1 LDKVSQGY
9 TPRKMEAR
17 FGMGEPS
24 LVLNTSAGEVR
35 LHGYIDRL
43 DTAPDGS
50 LRVIDY
56 KAGSAPISASHLKE
70 GRRLQLPIYALAAR
84 DALGLGE
91 ISGGFYWHIQK
102 AEASS
107 LKLEKFEG
115 GIEAAFDIAVA
126 HIGRH
131 VIGIRAG
138 HFEPKAPEE
147 GCPSYCPAT
156 NFCWKYKRG
165 F

>member
-1 LDKVSQGY
+1 
-9 TPRKMEAR
+9 
-17 FGMGEPS
+17 MGQPS
-24 LVLNTSAGEVR
+24 LVLKTSIGEIR

-43 DTAPDGS
+43 DATPDGT

-56 KAGSAPISASHLKE
+56 KSGSTAISATHLKE

-91 ISGGFYWHIQK
+91 VSSGFYWHIGS
-102 AEASS
+102 AAPSS
-107 LKLEKFEG
+107 LKLEQFDG
-115 GIEAAFDIAVA
+115 GIEEAFETAVA
-126 HIGRH
+126 HVVNH
-131 VIGIRAG
+131 VKGIRAG
-138 HFEPKAPEE
+138 HFEPKPPED

-156 NFCWKYKRG
+156 SFCWRYKRG

>member
-1 LDKVSQGY
+1 
-9 TPRKMEAR
+9 MEAR
-17 FGMGEPS
+17 FGMGQPS
-24 LVLNTSAGEVR
+24 LVLKTEIGDIR

-43 DTAPDGS
+43 DAAPDGS
-50 LRVIDY
+50 LRVMDY
-56 KAGSAPISASHLKE
+56 KTGGTAISANHLKE

-91 ISGGFYWHIQK
+91 VSGGFYWHIQK

-115 GIEAAFDIAVA
+115 GINAAFETAIT
-126 HIGRH
+126 H
-131 VIGIRAG
+131 VTNHVKGIRAG
-138 HFEPKAPEE
+138 HFEPKPPDE

-156 NFCWKYKRG
+156 NFCWKYKKG

>member
-1 LDKVSQGY
+1 
-9 TPRKMEAR
+9 M
-17 FGMGEPS
+17 
-24 LVLNTSAGEVR
+24 
-35 LHGYIDRL
+35 
-43 DTAPDGS
+43 
-50 LRVIDY
+50 
-56 KAGSAPISASHLKE
+56 
-70 GRRLQLPIYALAAR
+70 QLPIYALAAR

>member
-1 LDKVSQGY
+1 
-9 TPRKMEAR
+9 MEAR

-24 LVLNTSAGEVR
+24 LALKTSAGEVR

-43 DTAPDGS
+43 DAAPDGS